1 MTRRRRPGRLR
12 PDPGTPGAQPAL
24 AGAAGVLGARRGRS
38 QERARAAYLFL
49 APALVA
55 YGLFMVFPFLR
66 NVYLSL
72 FDWNGL
78 SRTMDFLG
86 AGNYLRLVAD
96 PRFWTALSH
105 NLIWAA
111 LEALVPL
118 ALGLLLAMLLR
129 DRPPGYTIFRTVF
142 FVPQVLAPV
151 VVAII
156 FSWIYDPT
164 FGILTRILDSF
175 GLGFVARPWIADPAS
190 ALYAVIAVAVWVQTG
205 FAFIIF
211 LAALQEVD
219 PDLLDS
225 AKVDGANAWAS
236 FRHVTVPQI
245 ANSVT
250 LVGVSLLIA
259 GFNAFDY
266 VWVMTK
272 GGPAYSTELTST
284 YLYEVAFRYTDVGYG
299 AAIATFSTV
308 ITLLVA
314 VVVVRLREREA

>member
-1 MTRRRRPGRLR
+1 MRQDGVQRGPVTR
-12 PDPGTPGAQPAL
+12 AV
-24 AGAAGVLGARRGRS
+24 AGVLGLGTDRIQRRT
-38 QERARAAYLFL
+38 RAAYTFL

-55 YGLFMVFPFLR
+55 YGLFMVFPFVR
-66 NVYLSL
+66 NIHLSL

-78 SRTMDFLG
+78 SRTMDFVG
-86 AGNYLRLVAD
+86 VGNYAQLATD
-96 PRFWTALSH
+96 ARFWLALSH
-105 NLIWAA
+105 NVIWAVLA
-111 LEALVPL
+111 TMLPL
-118 ALGLLLAMLLR
+118 GLGLLLAMLLR
-129 DRPPGYTIFRTVF
+129 SRPPGFTLFRTVF

-151 VVAII
+151 VVAIL

-164 FGILTRILDSF
+164 FGILGRMF
-175 GLGFVARPWIADPAS
+175 KAVGLGFLAQPWVADPAT
-190 ALYAVIAVAVWVQTG
+190 ALYALIAVAVWVETG

-219 PDLLDS
+219 ADLLDS

-272 GGPAYSTELTST
+272 GGPAYGTELTST
-284 YLYEVAFRYTDVGYG
+284 YLYEVAFRNTDVGYG
-299 AAIATFSTV
+299 AAIATFSTA
-308 ITLLVA
+308 ITLLISVI
-314 VVVVRLREREA
+314 VVRFREREA